1 MKKCTS
7 FVKKLRSFSDAH
19 ADSLIK
25 DIRTLRL
32 TKYISEAVPA
42 ICEVTLK
49 VADLHGAAM
58 VCSHLHQRYKEFS
71 NKDTGLVATLLKD
84 FEDRGEGS
92 ADPAKRRSTL
102 RFLNEL
108 YLVGIVPSIDPIVE
122 LLKSLV
128 AEDEKTR
135 EFLNLSLIRE
145 YAKVAGIDLLGIKA
159 RDLTVELVPLD
170 TALEEGDRPIISD
183 EDQEKVGEILG
194 SYHARVSLRLANQ
207 YKKMKKKE
215 KSNYEAEMMRGELTE
230 ERKFEFEEL
239 EKEVDRLM
247 SNVKTLSDV
256 LDLDMPELPEEE
268 EEEVV
273 VSSVSMVG
281 RVEVTAS
288 DSPFDDE
295 ETRMFYERLQDLR
308 AMVPAIYFS
317 EETTGLKP
325 PEESTDSSVTIAIK
339 V

>member
-108 YLVGIVPSIDPIVE
+108 YLVGIVHV
-122 LLKSLV
+122 SLV
-128 AEDEKTR
+128 
-135 EFLNLSLIRE
+135 
-145 YAKVAGIDLLGIKA
+145 YLLGI
-159 RDLTVELVPLD
+159 TVSVAVHVSVVVAVSVHVSRIYLLD
-170 TALEEGDRPIISD
+170 ITPSVVVHVSVHVAFG
-183 EDQEKVGEILG
+183 
-194 SYHARVSLRLANQ
+194 ARVC
-207 YKKMKKKE
+207 
-215 KSNYEAEMMRGELTE
+215 
-230 ERKFEFEEL
+230 
-239 EKEVDRLM
+239 V
-247 SNVKTLSDV
+247 
-256 LDLDMPELPEEE
+256 
-268 EEEVV
+268 
-273 VSSVSMVG
+273 
-281 RVEVTAS
+281 
-288 DSPFDDE
+288 
-295 ETRMFYERLQDLR
+295 
-308 AMVPAIYFS
+308 
-317 EETTGLKP
+317 
-325 PEESTDSSVTIAIK
+325 
-339 V
+339 